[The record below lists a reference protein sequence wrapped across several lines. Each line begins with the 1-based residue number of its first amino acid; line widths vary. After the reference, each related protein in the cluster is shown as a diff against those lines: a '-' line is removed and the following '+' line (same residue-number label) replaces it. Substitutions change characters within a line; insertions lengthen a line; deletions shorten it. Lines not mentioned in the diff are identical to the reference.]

1 MGMAFAVLAALALS
15 GHSAPEPVRTA
26 DLSFLSGRWLQEGPE
41 GWTEER
47 WSEPRGGVML
57 GTGLSGK
64 AERATSFEFMRIADG
79 RSGPVFWGS
88 PGGKAAVAFPL
99 AGYAPN
105 VVRFANP
112 GHDYPTEII
121 YKREGRFLIAT
132 TSGPGG
138 SNPQIWRYR
147 KAGR

>member
-1 MGMAFAVLAALALS
+1 MAKIVATLLALALPGS
-15 GHSAPEPVRTA
+15 LSPEPVGTA
-26 DLSFLSGRWLQEGPE
+26 DLSFLSGRWIQEGPD

-79 RSGPVFWGS
+79 PSGPVFWGS

-99 AGYAPN
+99 AGFAPKA
-105 VVRFANP
+105 VRFENP
-112 GHDYPTEII
+112 AHDYPTQIF
-121 YKREGRFLIAT
+121 YKREGRFLTAT
-132 TSGPGG
+132 TSG
-138 SNPQIWRYR
+138 
-147 KAGR
+147 

>member
-1 MGMAFAVLAALALS
+1 MARMLAILLMLAS
-15 GHSAPEPVRTA
+15 AADQAPEPVGTA
-26 DLSFLSGRWLQEGPE
+26 DLRFLSGHWVQEGPG

-64 AERATSFEFMRIADG
+64 AGRATSFEFMRIADG
-79 RSGPVFWGS
+79 PSGPVFWGS

-105 VVRFANP
+105 AVRFENP
-112 GHDYPTEII
+112 AHDYPTQIL
-121 YKREGRFLIAT
+121 YKREGRFLTAT
-132 TSGPGG
+132 TTGPGG
-138 SNPQIWRYR
+138 SNPQTWRYR
-147 KAGR
+147 RVRD